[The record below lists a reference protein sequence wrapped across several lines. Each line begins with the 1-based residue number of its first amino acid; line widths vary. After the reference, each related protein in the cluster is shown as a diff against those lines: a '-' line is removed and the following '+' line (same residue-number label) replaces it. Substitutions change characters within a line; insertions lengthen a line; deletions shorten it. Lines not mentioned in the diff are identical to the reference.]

1 MLRRAVTITL
11 ATLLGA
17 CGSKTPPPPAPDTAP
32 PATTTTAK
40 PEPDGAAK
48 APGPEDVATSPDPTD
63 THPRADAPADPPPA
77 APEATGLER
86 VSSPIVIAPPGTS
99 PAALALNE
107 GGPRAA
113 LAVTHPSRPG
123 HSALRVLELSS
134 TPPGSRSLLATVPET
149 LLPAG
154 LGLEVTQIDF
164 DDAGETLAVL
174 GRVTEADKA
183 TSRWHTHVW
192 RLTEL
197 EGPDNGPPNPV
208 WVDVFARTFES
219 KQTPILALREDGARL
234 YLGGYGATAWD
245 LPALPLESPVQ
256 TDPRP
261 ALTMPTESGW
271 WLPTELGSDDP
282 AAFRIIELS
291 SEGPKTYGLLI
302 GTFSA
307 EGAKAELDVSR
318 ARPLPLFSNGS
329 VRLSYDMFAAE
340 PLDAALP
347 PLVFGQNAD
356 EAEPHP
362 QRLSGGTTV
371 IATGPN
377 GLLLV
382 ADGSPRALYALP
394 PDGPEFRLPEALSTS
409 TVGAIGASFILVAA
423 PDGAVHL
430 LPRPED
436 GPEVVWREA
445 GELSPMPAAF
455 LPLFSKEGFAVEG
468 TSAQTSY
475 DEEDSGKVTRSRFKG
490 RCAADKVEVAD
501 GVFHAS
507 VTCSGLDADYLVD
520 FAGHWYAEGDRLW
533 YRSDAANDLV
543 ALRRSPP
550 DFGPD
555 GGCLTQPSG
564 EAHPELSERC
574 LDTRGPSKT
583 RFEGGPAAYQV
594 VVELRRAK

>member
-17 CGSKTPPPPAPDTAP
+17 CGSKTPPPPAPDTAA
-32 PATTTTAK
+32 PATTA
-40 PEPDGAAK
+40 PAAPVPDASAG
-48 APGPEDVATSPDPTD
+48 APGSEDVATSPDPSD
-63 THPRADAPADPPPA
+63 THAQVDAPAAPDTA

-86 VSSPIVIAPPGTS
+86 VTAPIVIAPPGTS
-99 PAALALNE
+99 PAAVALDE
-107 GGPRAA
+107 QGPRAA

-123 HSALRVLELSS
+123 HSAVRVLELSS
-134 TPPGSRSLLATVPET
+134 TPPGSKSLLATVPET

-154 LGLEVTQIDF
+154 LGLEVIQIDF
-164 DDAGETLAVL
+164 DHAGETLAVL
-174 GRVTEADKA
+174 GKVMEADKA

-192 RLTEL
+192 RLSEL
-197 EGPDNGPPNPV
+197 EGADDAPPTPA

-245 LPALPLESPVQ
+245 IPALPLEGPIPAE
-256 TDPRP
+256 PRA

-271 WLPTELGSDDP
+271 WLPTEVGSDDP

-291 SEGPKTYGLLI
+291 SEGQKTYGLLI

-307 EGAKAELDVSR
+307 EGLKAELDVAR

-347 PLVFGQNAD
+347 PLVFGQNTD
-356 EAEPHP
+356 EAEPYP
-362 QRLSGGTTV
+362 QRLSGDTTL
-371 IATGPN
+371 IATGPS

-394 PDGPEFRLPEALSTS
+394 PHGPELRLPEALAASTI
-409 TVGAIGASFILVAA
+409 GAIGASFILVAA

-430 LPRPED
+430 LPRPDEA
-436 GPEVVWREA
+436 PELVWREA
-445 GELSPMPAAF
+445 NELSTLPAAF
-455 LPLFSKEGFAVEG
+455 RPLFSKEGFAVEG

-490 RCAADKVEVAD
+490 RCAADKAEVAD
-501 GVFHAS
+501 GVYHAS
-507 VTCSGLDADYLVD
+507 VSCSGLDADYLVD
-520 FAGHWYAEGDRLW
+520 FTGHWYAEGDRLW
-533 YRSDAANDLV
+533 YRSEAASDLV

-550 DFGPD
+550 DFGPG
-555 GGCLTQPSG
+555 GGCLSQPSG

-574 LDTRGPSKT
+574 LDARGPSRT